1 MTAASV
7 SVTLDTSSLLSSLA
21 LVVAGYERE
30 DNDLLRQELATS
42 RRRQATAEHALT
54 EIRWLIAGERRP
66 EPTAEEWASVGVR
79 PDLQTDGRPG
89 GVWRAARATAEGRS
103 LQADP
108 PYADGAHAEP
118 LDPDDDEGDIYPDLA
133 DEDARP
139 SPSAPVAVTS
149 QPPPSAPPAQ
159 PLPPTRRPP
168 PPPAAPI
175 QDPPRPVP
183 AEAREGDIP
192 DPGPTVA
199 DRRPALLA
207 CSTIEEAES
216 CRRWPRW
223 EAHEGTLEP
232 ELKRLMGLLQEVE
245 AAERAGDAGV
255 LRDIRSR
262 KLLASRPGVAARCE
276 AALDRLLEPPSPSSP
291 PSAPSAAPEPEAVV
305 SEVVEAAAPTVPAV
319 PPKPVDLGACPWDS
333 PV

>member
-1 MTAASV
+1 MTAPS
-7 SVTLDTSSLLSSLA
+7 SSLLSSLA
-21 LVVAGYERE
+21 LAVAHWERE
-30 DNDLLRQELATS
+30 DADLLRQELATS

-54 EIRWLIAGERRP
+54 EIRGLISGER
-66 EPTAEEWASVGVR
+66 
-79 PDLQTDGRPG
+79 RPG

-118 LDPDDDEGDIYPDLA
+118 LDPDADEGDIYPDLA

-199 DRRPALLA
+199 LRKPVLLA
-207 CSTIEEAES
+207 CRTIEEAES
-216 CRRWPRW
+216 CRRWPKW
-223 EAHEGTLEP
+223 ESHAGTLEP
-232 ELKRLMGLLQEVE
+232 EIKGIVQFLNDIQD
-245 AAERAGDAGV
+245 AEQKGDAGV
-255 LRDIRSR
+255 LRVIRSLKR
-262 KLLASRPGVAARCE
+262 LESRPGVAARCQ
-276 AALDRLLEPPSPSSP
+276 AALDRLLEPPSPSST
-291 PSAPSAAPEPEAVV
+291 PSVPSAAPEPVAVV
-305 SEVVEAAAPTVPAV
+305 SEVVEAVAPPVPAV